1 MTPMEKSFMNDHLA
15 AHMIS
20 EPSAEHKIII
30 SYGKVNL
37 VPER

>member
-1 MTPMEKSFMNDHLA
+1 MNDHL